1 LIEEMLRSVAIQL
14 MEKPQVELEG
24 KSYKVSRSTSRG
36 LRMAKVVINGREV
49 QAIEQNRQKLSRW
62 GKLAKSGS
70 KVVQFRDVITGKYL
84 AVSVDGEVM
93 MYGKDQDR

>member
-1 LIEEMLRSVAIQL
+1 MIGDVLQSVAIQL

-24 KSYKVSRSTSRG
+24 KSYKVSKSSSRG
-36 LRMAKVVINGREV
+36 LRMAKVEINGREV

-62 GKLAKSGS
+62 GKLAKEGR

-93 MYGKDQDR
+93 MYGR